1 MRTQLLATFTTK
13 EHLDKTSKT
22 QNFDHGW
29 KFSLSADEKAIDPNF
44 DDSGWEDLTLPHDWS
59 VQFPIAQ
66 ENPSAGAGGYFK
78 NGLGKLYGA

>member
-1 MRTQLLATFTTK
+1 MKNPNALLAVFVFVLSMLPLK
-13 EHLDKTSKT
+13 AQQNLDKTSKT

-59 VQFPIAQ
+59 VQFPIA
-66 ENPSAGAGGYFK
+66 
-78 NGLGKLYGA
+78 